1 MSLEPII
8 VVDLFP
14 KLERK
19 LLELLN
25 SLTSTEWQK
34 PTICPQW
41 TVKDIVAHLLDG
53 NLRRLSMGRDAH
65 FGETPQNIT
74 SYHELVAFLNR
85 LNAEWIQAAKRLSP
99 HVLIHLIE
107 ITSQEVYD
115 HLKVL
120 DIHQPATFP
129 VTWAGEEHSPIWF
142 DIAREYTERWHHQQQ
157 IRVAVEKPGIN
168 EKELYAPVLETFMR
182 ALPYTYRNV
191 SARDET
197 LITFH
202 IVGEAGGTW
211 HLLRKDSTWRLV
223 RDALTA
229 AQSEVLI
236 PQNIAW
242 RIFTKGID
250 KTLAGQH
257 TTIQGDVELGREIL
271 NMLSVMA

>member
-1 MSLEPII
+1 MSSLEPII

-34 PTICPQW
+34 PMICPQW

-53 NLRRLSMGRDAH
+53 NLRRLSMERDAY
-65 FGETPQNIT
+65 FGETPKKIN
-74 SYHELVAFLNR
+74 SYHDLVDFLNR
-85 LNAEWIQAAKRLSP
+85 LNAEWIQATKRLSP
-99 HVLIHLIE
+99 TVLIHLID
-107 ITSQEVYD
+107 ITSQEVYH
-115 HLKVL
+115 HLTTL
-120 DIHQPATFP
+120 DVHQPATFP
-129 VTWAGEEHSPIWF
+129 VAWAGEEHSPRWF

-157 IRVAVEKPGIN
+157 IRIAVEKPGIT
-168 EKELYAPVLETFMR
+168 ERDLYAPVLETFMR

-211 HLLRKDSTWRLV
+211 HLFRKNANWILV
-223 RDALTA
+223 RNELTTA
-229 AQSEVLI
+229 HSEVLI
-236 PQNIAW
+236 PQEIAW
-242 RIFTKGID
+242 KIFTKGS
-250 KTLAGQH
+250 L
-257 TTIQGDVELGREIL
+257 
-271 NMLSVMA
+271 